1 MCHVYNLIFPSSE
14 TSYHAKLQ
22 NAFNAVG
29 NDKHALIIV
38 GRMKPTCKEI
48 KVAKKTSIH
57 KYLAKKSE
65 DDGRAHDGQS
75 LLVAI
80 EAVRACNRPPP
91 LLWFES
97 KYSYVSDDKEDIKEW
112 MRGRNKTFSAR
123 DLITDF
129 YCMAGYEADLVIYL
143 GINWDVSI
151 FMAKCRG
158 QFVNIL

>member
-1 MCHVYNLIFPSSE
+1 MIFPSSE

-22 NAFNAVG
+22 NAFNTVG

-38 GRMKPTCKEI
+38 GRMDPTCKEI
-48 KVAKKTSIH
+48 KVAQKKTIH
-57 KYLAKKSE
+57 KDLAKKTN
-65 DDGRAHDGQS
+65 HDGKKI
-75 LLVAI
+75 LVAI
-80 EAVRACNRPPP
+80 EAVKACNRPPP

-123 DLITDF
+123 DLITDY